1 MTVFCTFF
9 EGIIGNPFRRAFSFF
24 SDLSD
29 GLRRQIGHCVIQIRN
44 HFYAQTFGVERQFR
58 EKPTLF

>member
-1 MTVFCTFF
+1 MKSLSTR
-9 EGIIGNPFRRAFSFF
+9 IFSF
-24 SDLSD
+24 SNLSD
-29 GLRRQIGHCVIQIRN
+29 GLHRQIGHCVIQIRN